1 MTTPAAH
8 ILTPE
13 NAEKA
18 AKAQAS
24 QNKYTNAIENWA
36 TLSGD
41 TTITGQFLNVMKQ
54 LGGLSGNLNKI
65 LGTIENTI
73 KIFGL

>member
-1 MTTPAAH
+1 MFNKTD
-8 ILTPE
+8 
-13 NAEKA
+13 AEKI
-18 AKAQAS
+18 QS
-24 QNKYTNAIENWA
+24 NADYLAGVKRWA

-65 LGTIENTI
+65 LGTVENTI